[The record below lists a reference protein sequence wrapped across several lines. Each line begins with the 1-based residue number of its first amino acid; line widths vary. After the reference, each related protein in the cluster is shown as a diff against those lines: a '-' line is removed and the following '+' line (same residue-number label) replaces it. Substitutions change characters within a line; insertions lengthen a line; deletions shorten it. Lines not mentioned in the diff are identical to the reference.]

1 MRDPWPVSEGGTMYT
16 GCNYVLGTVLLYAS
30 FLLTYKFA
38 TQNFVKLRIAVFAV
52 DRRLGAGGGHV
63 DLKSLCPKN

>member
-1 MRDPWPVSEGGTMYT
+1 MRDPCPVSEGGTLYT
-16 GCNYVLGTVLLYAS
+16 GCNYVLGTVP
-30 FLLTYKFA
+30 FVCFIFTYKFA

-52 DRRLGAGGGHV
+52 DRRLGVGGGHV